1 MATTTLDLKITAD
14 AKSAVRGLKPLSTGL
29 DKVTKSADKTEQA
42 LKDLDKKHKVNLDDQ
57 AIDTA
62 TKEISRLRRQMA
74 EDLRVDVNAD
84 TRVAQRRISQLESSI
99 RTLKRGHNEIDV
111 KVDVDDSKLSRLR
124 AGFGRVGR
132 AGKTAVGGIGAG
144 LGKLAQSS
152 GVVVG
157 SVIGAVAA
165 VAIAAGAVT
174 KVTVGLA
181 DDLDNASIAFGQF
194 LGGAEQAGK
203 FLRNLQKFAA
213 KTPFEFPEL
222 IASSKTLLAFGIR
235 GADVI
240 GIMTTLGDAAAL
252 TGASVEDLTVIWGQ
266 MAAKGKVSNEELM
279 QLTEAGIP
287 AYQLLATAMGKTVAE
302 VQKMAEKG
310 KLLSSDTLPVL
321 QEKLNKTFGGGMAK
335 QAGTLSGKI
344 STIQDTLAG
353 FGTSIGQ
360 ALLPFVSALADKVQ
374 PKLDELATWAKE
386 NRGEF
391 ATVFTEAGV
400 KVLEF
405 VAIAMDGLADL
416 SDAFIGFAADSLIA
430 VGQLGQGLSDLPGV
444 DDKLGDSTVE
454 AGNKLKDAV
463 RNGTDFSNTI
473 RGIAEDTRTAAGD
486 FRDFGADIAAGLR
499 LDSAKTELD
508 EINTKLSALG
518 KKKPTPKIRAEIK
531 EWEAKRRQ
539 VAAEI
544 AALQAARA
552 VPKVDANTSAAHE
565 KLRNFGQ
572 AMNNAAK
579 GRTATVSVNAAGASE
594 TERELNHLSRDRY
607 STVHV
612 NYVANT
618 PGEHSGGR
626 NEPTPGSIVPQR
638 LGDSAT
644 VAGLRGTSTQ
654 AVAMGPGVVTMRP
667 TSGSHTGTVTQLAPK
682 QVPIKIYLDG
692 AEIADHLQLKAG
704 RLATASSVRRR
715 A

>member
-1 MATTTLDLKITAD
+1 MSSITLDLKVTAD
-14 AKSAVRGLKPLSTGL
+14 AKAAVAGLKPLSRGL
-29 DKVTKSADKTEQA
+29 EQVTKSADKTEKA
-42 LKDLDKKHKVNLDDQ
+42 LNDLDHKHKINLDDQ

-62 TKEISRLRRQMA
+62 TKEIQRLRRQMA

-84 TRVAQRRISQLESSI
+84 TRLAQRRISQLESSI
-99 RTLKRGHNEIDV
+99 RTLKRGQNKVDV
-111 KVDVDDSKLSRLR
+111 KVDVDDGGLSRLR
-124 AGFGRVGR
+124 AGFSRVGR
-132 AGKTAVGGIGAG
+132 AGKSAVGGIGAG

-194 LGGAEQAGK
+194 LGGTEKAGK

-235 GADVI
+235 GDDVI
-240 GIMTTLGDAAAL
+240 DIMTTLGDAAAL

-287 AYQLLATAMGKTVAE
+287 AYQLLATAMGKTVAQ

-310 KLLSSDTLPVL
+310 QLLSGKTLPIL
-321 QEKLNKTFGGGMAK
+321 QAKLDKTFGGGMAK
-335 QAGTLSGKI
+335 QAGTLSGKL
-344 STIQDTLAG
+344 STIKDTLSG

-360 ALLPFVSALADKVQ
+360 AILPFVSALADKVQ
-374 PKLDELATWAKE
+374 PKLEELAAWAKE

-391 ATVFTEAGV
+391 ATIFTDAGV
-400 KVLEF
+400 KALEF
-405 VAIAMDGLADL
+405 VAMALDGLADL
-416 SDAFIGFAADSLIA
+416 SDAFIRFAADSLIA

-463 RNGTDFSNTI
+463 RNGTAFSNTI
-473 RGIAEDTRTAAGD
+473 RGIADDTRTAAGD
-486 FRDFGADIAAGLR
+486 FRDFGADVAAGLR
-499 LDSAKTELD
+499 LDSAKSELD
-508 EINTKLSALG
+508 EINTKLTALG
-518 KKKPTPKIRAEIK
+518 KKKPTPKVKAEIK
-531 EWEAKRRQ
+531 EWEAKRKQ
-539 VAAEI
+539 VAAGI

-552 VPKVDANTSAAHE
+552 VPKVDANTSAAKE
-565 KLRNFGQ
+565 KLRNLDK
-572 AMNNAAK
+572 AMNNAAR
-579 GRTATVSVNAAGASE
+579 GRTATVSVSTAGASE
-594 TERELNHLSRDRY
+594 TERELNHLSRDRHA
-607 STVHV
+607 TVHV
-612 NYVANT
+612 NYVGNT
-618 PGEHSGGR
+618 PGEHSGIRAG
-626 NEPTPGSIVPQR
+626 ETSLVPQR
-638 LGDSAT
+638 FGDSAT
-644 VAGLRGTSTQ
+644 VAGLRSTSTQ
-654 AVAMGPGVVTMRP
+654 AVAMGPGVVAMRP
-667 TSGSHTGTVTQLAPK
+667 SSDSHTGTVTQLAPR
-682 QVPIKIYLDG
+682 QVPLKVYLDG